1 MKILTVDIVTKSNVM
16 DKYEITSNGFNLIE
30 SELESVLMKNRIYYT
45 VESVEIVYKKF
56 KFDKFKYPTKIQKDL
71 NITMDEIVKLTKKN
85 KLKTM
90 KMGNTTLYDKSNIKK
105 LVSKPMKI
113 VKHNKNIDYNKLR
126 ISNSQSFYWWL
137 NEY

>member
-56 KFDKFKYPTKIQKDL
+56 RFDKFKYPTKIQKDL

-137 NEY
+137 NE

>member
-85 KLKTM
+85 KLK
-90 KMGNTTLYDKSNIKK
+90 
-105 LVSKPMKI
+105 PMKI

-137 NEY
+137 NE

>member
-56 KFDKFKYPTKIQKDL
+56 RFDKFKYPTKIQKDL

>member
-45 VESVEIVYKKF
+45 FESVEIVYKKF

-137 NEY
+137 NE

>member
-1 MKILTVDIVTKSNVM
+1 
-16 DKYEITSNGFNLIE
+16 
-30 SELESVLMKNRIYYT
+30 
-45 VESVEIVYKKF
+45 
-56 KFDKFKYPTKIQKDL
+56 
-71 NITMDEIVKLTKKN
+71 MDEIVKLTKKN

-137 NEY
+137 NE

>member
-137 NEY
+137 NE